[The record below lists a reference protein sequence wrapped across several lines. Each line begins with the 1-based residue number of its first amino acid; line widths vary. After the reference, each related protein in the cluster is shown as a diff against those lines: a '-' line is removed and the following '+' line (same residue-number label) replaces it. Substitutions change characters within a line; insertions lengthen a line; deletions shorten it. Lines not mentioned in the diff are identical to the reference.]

1 MVSMNVFDAI
11 ATVTRAAALQT
22 SPALGDVPAQLR
34 SGYGPAA
41 TKRCDSRAPVP
52 PRFAVDSGKT
62 RWLQDSPAP
71 SRR

>member
-52 PRFAVDSGKT
+52 PRFRS
-62 RWLQDSPAP
+62 
-71 SRR
+71 